1 MTSSFDTLPQ
11 SFLRW
16 VVDDMELSGVDE
28 VVKLVPEGM
37 TLVACIH
44 KRMVTKGGY
53 AKAEKQRAMGLH
65 GLEKARPV
73 NRANAEK
80 RRVVGL
86 PMHPQLENNL
96 EKARQ
101 ANPANAEKR
110 CAMGL
115 RMPSHLENSREKA
128 RQANRARPSKLQKQ
142 QRESGTTKPSAV
154 RVRCRK
160 WKSVASEFDDASP
173 TWEIRSGRYISRRRG
188 SCPARG
194 CCDVYKTRTGSGRRG
209 QVDFVPVDTSIEYVH
224 REQGDRH
231 AMTFVADGPRLGL
244 YRGRLHPRSRVRL
257 LASDD
262 VLWVRSGSID
272 YINIRCGM
280 LWDWE

>member
-1 MTSSFDTLPQ
+1 MTSSFDKLPQ

-53 AKAEKQRAMGLH
+53 AKAEKQRAMWPH
-65 GLEKARPV
+65 GLEKAHQA

-80 RRVVGL
+80 R
-86 PMHPQLENNL
+86 P
-96 EKARQ
+96 
-101 ANPANAEKR
+101 
-110 CAMGL
+110 AMGL
-115 RMPSHLENSREKA
+115 PMPSHLENSREKA
-128 RQANRARPSKLQKQ
+128 HQANRARPSKLQKQ